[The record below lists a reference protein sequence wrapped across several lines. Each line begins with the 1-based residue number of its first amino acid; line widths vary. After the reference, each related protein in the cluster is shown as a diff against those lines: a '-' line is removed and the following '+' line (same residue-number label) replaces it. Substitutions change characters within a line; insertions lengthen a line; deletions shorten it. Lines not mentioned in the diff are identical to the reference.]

1 MSGTKPISAAGVGSP
16 FSRASLAAEDLFLL
30 TRPQRRRSD
39 GRARA
44 GRATSVI
51 SPEGAG
57 ALVAAGGVLVP
68 ARCEHRLGR
77 STAWSGSLFPVSR
90 LHGGGHLAAGVRD
103 STAQAG
109 CVAGWRWTCPPLRRR
124 HYITITRVEVLGWS
138 EAKGT
143 ALAGGLRL
151 RSAARS
157 GGPVPQ
163 RCYVIVMPRRSRARS
178 PSCRS
183 SERPRGWFL
192 LCIRTF
198 KL

>member
-51 SPEGAG
+51 RPEGAG
-57 ALVAAGGVLVP
+57 ALVAAGGGFVP

-124 HYITITRVEVLGWS
+124 HYITITRCIILRWS
-138 EAKGT
+138 VAEGT
-143 ALAGGLRL
+143 TPAGGLRL
-151 RSAARS
+151 RSAAGS
-157 GGPVPQ
+157 GGAVW
-163 RCYVIVMPRRSRARS
+163 CISYLIVMPRRSCDRS
-178 PSCRS
+178 PSFRS
-183 SERPRGWFL
+183 SEQLRGSILF
-192 LCIRTF
+192 IRTF
-198 KL
+198 RL